1 LANCYNEQDYHDQNN
16 HVLHYHPWCDFP
28 RGYLSTQDNA
38 ELKLANLDPIAKTVD
53 VLIRNPSVR
62 VLGYEFNMGGLTIQS
77 VQNLAPNLVGE
88 ISMNSS
94 LGGTKVIGLSYI
106 DSSLVKSAA
115 FQPLCRITYL
125 SLTGGSVCIAS
136 IDDIVNEDANNVIT
150 AVVDGCLAV
159 PNTVSISPKVWL
171 DGAYE
176 GQAGLMRD
184 DLRIASLIPASEP
197 YTALGFTHA
206 AGGGNEQ
213 VNPAVFATTGND
225 AIVDWVLIELRD
237 VAQPYGILATRS
249 ALLQRDGDIVAVD
262 GISPVQLQLAPGNY
276 HVAILHRNHFGIMTA
291 SPVALGSASVIVD
304 LRSSATGTWG
314 TDARKDVGGTMAM
327 WAGNTR
333 IDRTM
338 KYTGLNNDRDP
349 ILVVIGGVIPT
360 GTVVGYYQEDTNL
373 SGLVKYTGLANDRDL
388 ILQNIGGV
396 IPTNSLTEQ
405 LP

>member
-1 LANCYNEQDYHDQNN
+1 
-16 HVLHYHPWCDFP
+16 
-28 RGYLSTQDNA
+28 
-38 ELKLANLDPIAKTVD
+38 
-53 VLIRNPSVR
+53 
-62 VLGYEFNMGGLTIQS
+62 
-77 VQNLAPNLVGE
+77 
-88 ISMNSS
+88 
-94 LGGTKVIGLSYI
+94 
-106 DSSLVKSAA
+106 
-115 FQPLCRITYL
+115 
-125 SLTGGSVCIAS
+125 
-136 IDDIVNEDANNVIT
+136 
-150 AVVDGCLAV
+150 
-159 PNTVSISPKVWL
+159 
-171 DGAYE
+171 
-176 GQAGLMRD
+176 
-184 DLRIASLIPASEP
+184 
-197 YTALGFTHA
+197 
-206 AGGGNEQ
+206 
-213 VNPAVFATTGND
+213 
-225 AIVDWVLIELRD
+225 
-237 VAQPYGILATRS
+237 
-249 ALLQRDGDIVAVD
+249 LLQRDGDIVAVD